1 MNTGNS
7 AEQKRQAIYKL
18 ILQKTEAKQ
27 PMRYSE
33 LVDTLQMSLATLKA
47 HVNVLVWRGAIFRI
61 TRSGGFTH
69 LFATMDNPAQR
80 TIIHQERLAEIKT
93 RIVEPNSTDVQRLV
107 EATELVHR

>member
-1 MNTGNS
+1 MSTGNS

-33 LVDTLQMSLATLKA
+33 LVETLQMSLATLKA
-47 HVNVLVWRGAIFRI
+47 HVNVLVWRGAIFRV

-69 LFATMDNPAQR
+69 LFATMDNPAQKEM
-80 TIIHQERLAEIKT
+80 IHQERLAEIKT
-93 RIVEPNSTDVQRLV
+93 RIAGQEDEQSPDLMMAS
-107 EATELVHR
+107 ELAHH